1 MPDIP
6 PPSEAAADQKPQLG
20 SMRGGSSL
28 RGRGR
33 GRGGGLPSASGS
45 IPNERLHS
53 IRERTTAAAGVPG
66 ASVSGRG
73 KMVFTPNVPARRNK
87 KEPSA
92 LLLAKPVVEAIT
104 GPFAQGPAS
113 LSSGGSSRRGM
124 GGGGGGSGSALLPP
138 GVSGV
143 DMTSAAGAKP
153 ESGFGVDDSRGGN
166 SDSQVVMVTD
176 HNDATAVDALE
187 VQTEEMAISAAEEMG
202 RLKLDFGAASFFTA
216 QAKAENG
223 DCSGELAEGLEDK
236 MMVFQVPELP
246 IFELAPEVLQRRLT
260 AKQRKI
266 ARAAGRSAEA
276 KPSVV
281 DLDADVKPD
290 IAKLELGVDI
300 KPDLSKLDISDDTP
314 DADDN
319 GELDEGE
326 ANGDL
331 ADGRIGT
338 LVVLKSGAVRMK
350 IGDIL
355 LDVSRGA
362 NCQFMRG
369 LFALDTSAT
378 HTAFMLGNVDQQ
390 FMCTP
395 DLDSII

>member
-6 PPSEAAADQKPQLG
+6 PPSEAAAADQKPQLG
-20 SMRGGSSL
+20 SARGGSSL

-92 LLLAKPVVEAIT
+92 LLLAKPVVEVKREQRGDMYMDRGRGGGRGRGRGRGRVELIQAIT

-124 GGGGGGSGSALLPP
+124 GGGGGGGSGSALLPP

-143 DMTSAAGAKP
+143 DMMSAAGAKP
-153 ESGFGVDDSRGGN
+153 ESGFGVDDSRGSN

-187 VQTEEMAISAAEEMG
+187 VQTEEMAISAAEEMS

-216 QAKAENG
+216 QVKAENG
-223 DCSGELAEGLEDK
+223 DYSGELTEGLEDK

-266 ARAAGRSAEA
+266 ARTAGR
-276 KPSVV
+276 
-281 DLDADVKPD
+281 
-290 IAKLELGVDI
+290 
-300 KPDLSKLDISDDTP
+300 
-314 DADDN
+314 
-319 GELDEGE
+319 
-326 ANGDL
+326 
-331 ADGRIGT
+331 
-338 LVVLKSGAVRMK
+338 
-350 IGDIL
+350 
-355 LDVSRGA
+355 
-362 NCQFMRG
+362 
-369 LFALDTSAT
+369 
-378 HTAFMLGNVDQQ
+378 
-390 FMCTP
+390 
-395 DLDSII
+395 